1 MGYPRVQRE
10 AHLMLSKS
18 IQSIVG
24 IFVGFAIGGVLGLL
38 ATPPAPAPSVGE
50 DGLVI
55 AVERVPAV
63 PVELALTIAPGPTT
77 TRPPRDDAL
86 LPLAPAAEEASTPA
100 PTAKPTKPTA
110 TKTKS
115 TASAPAPT
123 QNPAPKPKPSSRS
136 APTPPAPTTTPTPDP
151 VAEGTPNPEP
161 EAAAGKKHKAPK
173 PAKPDKPPKP
183 PKPPG

>member
-1 MGYPRVQRE
+1 
-10 AHLMLSKS
+10 MLSKS

-50 DGLVI
+50 DSLVI

-86 LPLAPAAEEASTPA
+86 LPLPPAAEEASTPA
-100 PTAKPTKPTA
+100 PTAKPKPTKPTA

-123 QNPAPKPKPSSRS
+123 QNPEPKPKPSSRS
-136 APTPPAPTTTPTPDP
+136 APTPPAPATTPAPDP
-151 VAEGTPNPEP
+151 VVEQTPNPEP
-161 EAAAGKKHKAPK
+161 EPAAGKKHKAPK